1 MPIFLASRRNL
12 LRMQRS
18 SSGLER
24 TKLKF
29 WSIPSFWASFVL
41 VSCFCHEEGAEKNLN
56 NGLPQASSVS
66 IACRGKEKMACD
78 GRNCWQSF
86 AHRDKPCPLKIASS
100 QPRLLFTT

>member
-1 MPIFLASRRNL
+1 
-12 LRMQRS
+12 MQRS
-18 SSGLER
+18 SGGLER
-24 TKLKF
+24 TKLKL
-29 WSIPSFWASFVL
+29 WSIPSFWASFVLVSCFCWASLVL